1 MMRATRLSLAT
12 TLGAA
17 LALAGCGQP
26 SAPGSTASSTVAP
39 AASAPARPAGAASA
53 ASLPGDHAQTK
64 RYHIDISYPPLP
76 ASEQALS
83 KALHQTG
90 DKAKREF
97 MSALPAPKEFPES
110 ADRQLQLMLEFS
122 VAARMPAFVSIREQG
137 MADTGGAHLIP
148 VDATF
153 VYDTR
158 AGKIISLG
166 DLFVDPEAARER
178 LSQVARKSLEKKL
191 LAKVPGGEH
200 TTAKARKEWTT
211 NMRKMI
217 VEGTQPTAENFSEF
231 VILAGAGDK
240 ASGLELVF
248 SPYQVAPY
256 VYGSQTVDVPVDM
269 FGSLLKP
276 EYASAFDLAK

>member
-17 LALAGCGQP
+17 LVLAGCSQP
-26 SAPGSTASSTVAP
+26 SAPDSTASSTVAP
-39 AASAPARPAGAASA
+39 AASAPASPASASSA

-64 RYHIDISYPPLP
+64 RYRIDISYPPLP

-83 KALHQTG
+83 KALHQAG

-97 MSALPAPKEFPES
+97 MSALPDPKEFPEW

-137 MADTGGAHLIP
+137 MADTGGAHPIP

-158 AGKIISLG
+158 AGKIMSLG

-217 VEGTQPTAENFSEF
+217 VEGTEPTAENFSEF